1 MILLIEILAA
11 LFIFLAGIH
20 LISAICAWSEL
31 SSPCK
36 IKFDQFKKFYY
47 LNPSSYEL
55 DTWYAIKQHVTQPK
69 DNHYGVRCYYQIV
82 RFNYIDTI
90 KYQFFRLHQLKAE
103 HEKELDENTQ
113 RYLSY
118 VQEDI
123 DKLAAQSEE
132 YKQQAH
138 EELNKV
144 LK

>member
-1 MILLIEILAA
+1 MIFFIVIMLI
-11 LFIFLAGIH
+11 LFLFMVHVLFA
-20 LISAICAWSEL
+20 ISEWSEL

-55 DTWYAIKQHVTQPK
+55 DTWYAIKQHVTPPK
-69 DNHYGVRCYYQIV
+69 DNRYGERCYYQIV

-90 KYQFFRLHQLKAE
+90 KYQFFRLHRLKAE
-103 HEKELDENTQ
+103 HEEELDENTQ

-123 DKLAAQSEE
+123 DRLAEKSEE
-132 YKQQAH
+132 YKQRAH

>member
-1 MILLIEILAA
+1 MKTLIEIIVM
-11 LFIFLAGIH
+11 IFLFCIVFYSIFV
-20 LISAICAWSEL
+20 ISEWSEL

-55 DTWYAIKQHVTQPK
+55 DTWYAIKQHVTPPK
-69 DNHYGVRCYYQIV
+69 DNHHGGRCYYQIV

-123 DKLAAQSEE
+123 NRLAEKSEE
-132 YKQQAH
+132 YKQRAH

>member
-1 MILLIEILAA
+1 MIILLEMLAA
-11 LFIFLAGIH
+11 LFIFLAGVH

-31 SSPCK
+31 CQPCK

-55 DTWYAIKQHVTQPK
+55 EVWYAIKRVLPPK
-69 DNHYGVRCYYQIV
+69 DRRHNEVCYTQI
-82 RFNYIDTI
+82 RFSYVDTI

-103 HEKELDENTQ
+103 HEKELNKSTQ

-123 DKLAAQSEE
+123 DRLAAQSEE
-132 YKQQAH
+132 YKQRAH

>member
-1 MILLIEILAA
+1 MMLLIEILAA
-11 LFIFLAGIH
+11 LFVFLAGIH
-20 LISAICAWSEL
+20 LISAVCAWSEL
-31 SSPCK
+31 SHPCK

-69 DNHYGVRCYYQIV
+69 DNHCGGRCYYQIV

-90 KYQFFRLHQLKAE
+90 KYQLFRLHRLMAE

-123 DKLAAQSEE
+123 NRLAEKSEE
-132 YKQQAH
+132 YKKRAH
-138 EELNKV
+138 EELSKV

>member
-36 IKFDQFKKFYY
+36 IRFDQFKKFYY

-55 DTWYAIKQHVTQPK
+55 DTWYAIKQHVTPPK
-69 DNHYGVRCYYQIV
+69 DNHYSGRCYYQIV

-90 KYQFFRLHQLKAE
+90 KYQFFRLHRLKAE
-103 HEKELDENTQ
+103 HEEELNENTQ

-123 DKLAAQSEE
+123 DRLAAQSEE
-132 YKQQAH
+132 YKQRAH